1 MPKTKKR
8 PSVRKRLKSPKLPK
22 KSAKSGKKATNLTL
36 DPEAVARGERFSR
49 LHGTSVSQL
58 VTRFLYSLPAA
69 VDADTGLSLANL
81 MPVVQR
87 LYGVAAGGTADR
99 ATYREYLFE
108 KYRG

>member
-1 MPKTKKR
+1 MTKTKKR
-8 PSVRKRLKSPKLPK
+8 PSAPARVKSSRPAKS
-22 KSAKSGKKATNLTL
+22 SAKAGKKATNLTL
-36 DPEAVARGERFSR
+36 DPEALARGERFSR

-69 VDADTGLSLANL
+69 VDADTDPSLANL
-81 MPVVQR
+81 TPVVQR